1 MIPYSKQF
9 IDDKDIK
16 SVVKVLKSPLITQG
30 SIVPKF
36 ENKVASRCGSKYSF
50 AVNSATSALHLA
62 CLALDLKK
70 GDTIWTVPN
79 TFVAS
84 ANCGLY
90 CGAKVDFVDINI
102 NTYNICVDSLSE
114 KLENAEKKNKL
125 PKILIPVH
133 FAGHPT
139 KQDEIWRLSK
149 KYKFKIIEDASHS
162 LGAKYKNEDV
172 GSCKWSDITIFSF
185 HPVKMI
191 TTGEGGMLLTNDRR
205 VASKVELLRN
215 SGITR
220 NSKLFKVKNR
230 EAWYYEQQLLGFNYR
245 MTDIQAALG
254 LSQINKL
261 NKFLSKR
268 NKIAKKYNKLL
279 SSLPIRIPEVDLKAK
294 SSFHLYVIRLNDYSS
309 RSYKKIFNYLRK
321 NGIGVNLH
329 YLPVHLHPYYRSL
342 GFKEGDFPN
351 AEKYSSEALSIP
363 IHYELSDNEQVKI
376 VSKISAI
383 L

>member
-9 IDDKDIK
+9 IDDKDID

-30 SIVPKF
+30 SYVPKF
-36 ENKVASRCGSKYSF
+36 ENKVARRCGSKYSF

-70 GDTIWTVPN
+70 GDIIWTVPN

-102 NTYNICVDSLSE
+102 KTYNICIESLSR
-114 KLENAEKKNKL
+114 KLEYAEKKNKL

-133 FAGHPT
+133 FAGQPT
-139 KQDEIWRLSK
+139 KQDEIWKLSK

-162 LGAKYKNEDV
+162 LGAKYKNEKV

-191 TTGEGGMLLTNDRR
+191 TTGEGGMLLTNDKR
-205 VASKVELLRN
+205 VASKVEMLRN

-220 NSKLFKVKNR
+220 NNKLFKVKNR

-254 LSQINKL
+254 LSQMNKL

-268 NKIAKKYNKLL
+268 KKIAKKYNNLL
-279 SSLPIRIPEVDLKAK
+279 SSLPIRIPEVEKKAK
-294 SSFHLYVIRLNDYSS
+294 SSFHLYVVRLADYSPK
-309 RSYKKIFNYLRK
+309 SYKKIFNYLRK
-321 NGIGVNLH
+321 NGVGVNLH

-363 IHYELSDNEQVKI
+363 IHYELSDNEQEKI
-376 VSKISAI
+376 VSKILAI